1 MVNKRWLFLVVL
13 GWILLLIIRMGTAVE
28 SGEDLI
34 FWMVLQQLWLIFG
47 SLMAVK
53 GTNVLRWD
61 IKQLGWGLAA
71 GVGMFVLINVV
82 NLIMIIG
89 LSQIFGAAQIQSW
102 LTQEQAGISM
112 LLSIEDRI
120 GFLLAAV
127 LITLG
132 ASISEELLFR
142 GALLKSLLEVMRPG
156 WAVFIG
162 ALFFALVHFYVIQFI
177 PVLIS
182 GIILGSMFTASN
194 NLIRPI
200 AAHAVVNTLALLIYI
215 L

>member
-1 MVNKRWLFLVVL
+1 
-13 GWILLLIIRMGTAVE
+13 
-28 SGEDLI
+28 
-34 FWMVLQQLWLIFG
+34 
-47 SLMAVK
+47 
-53 GTNVLRWD
+53 
-61 IKQLGWGLAA
+61 
-71 GVGMFVLINVV
+71 
-82 NLIMIIG
+82 
-89 LSQIFGAAQIQSW
+89 AQIQSW

-200 AAHAVVNTLALLIYI
+200 AAHAVVNTLALL
-215 L
+215 

>member
-1 MVNKRWLFLVVL
+1 MVNKRWLFLVIL

-53 GTNVLRWD
+53 GSNVLRWD

-82 NLIMIIG
+82 NLIMIVG

-177 PVLIS
+177 PV
-182 GIILGSMFTASN
+182 
-194 NLIRPI
+194 
-200 AAHAVVNTLALLIYI
+200 
-215 L
+215 